1 MEERTLLEKDIEKAK
16 QEKEKDK
23 RRWPLYIIILILILL
38 LLCRCGTKQEF
49 FPIGGEDIVLNDPI
63 CDESGEILTE
73 IVGQANVTI
82 NEKNPYLLL
91 INSPNNQVYFQYDVM
106 LNDEVLESTDVFL
119 PDSMVKVNLYKK
131 LQPGNYDIVLKL
143 STYDIDTQVENTG
156 ANSIVKVVVE

>member
-1 MEERTLLEKDIEKAK
+1 
-16 QEKEKDK
+16 
-23 RRWPLYIIILILILL
+23 
-38 LLCRCGTKQEF
+38 
-49 FPIGGEDIVLNDPI
+49 
-63 CDESGEILTE
+63 
-73 IVGQANVTI
+73 
-82 NEKNPYLLL
+82 
-91 INSPNNQVYFQYDVM
+91 M